1 VSGEGTTMRTNVTMT
16 TLTTHRSNVR
26 RLAAAVLASCAVAG
40 VAAPAASADF
50 GIVPGSFHADVI
62 RELPPPANP
71 PTRPDPL
78 VLEDRAGFAPN
89 GARVS
94 FELNEHPEPGVII
107 FPPFPPIEFPQPDG
121 ALKNVRVDLP
131 PGFVG
136 NAEAIPTCTERELRE
151 PFSTGQ
157 EPGWACPR
165 ASHVG
170 VANVVVSLTAP
181 AGIPANVY
189 NMEETGGHAARFAF
203 VVAGLAVVN
212 INADLVNVN
221 GEYRIRTSIDSVSQL
236 IPVLATELTLWGVP
250 ADHNGSGAPRTAFL
264 RNPTKCGGPVTTTL
278 NVSPW
283 TAPNDFQTAQ
293 STTPSGPIECE
304 NVPFDPTITVTPD
317 TAQADTPTGLRV
329 DIDVPQSDDPGE
341 IATGHLDDAIV
352 TLPVGMVIS
361 PGLASGLEG
370 CSDAQLGDG
379 NSPAGC
385 PNGSKI
391 GTVAFETPLLAD
403 PVEGEIFLGTPV
415 PGNMFRLFLV
425 GHGPG
430 FTLKIRGSVNP
441 DPQTGRIVAS
451 FTDNPELPFTRF
463 TLQFKGGPRAPLT
476 TPPTC
481 GPATTTAALKPYSSA
496 TPANVGST
504 FIVSG
509 NCGGGF
515 NPSFAAG
522 AMSAVAGDSG
532 GFTMTVRRADGDQ
545 TLNRI
550 SLNLPPG
557 LTGRLASVPLCGAA
571 QAAAGTCGQA
581 SRIGTTVVEAGA
593 GTQPFPIAG
602 SVFLTEGYGG
612 GELGLSIV
620 VRVIA
625 GPFDLGT
632 VVVRA
637 AIHVDERDAHL
648 SVISDPLPQILQGIP
663 LRLRTV
669 GIDLDRPGFM
679 LNPTNCGAKQI
690 AATLESTLGAS
701 APRSSPFRVRGCRRL
716 DFSPKLSMAVLGRGK
731 TRPGRRPGLR
741 VTVRQD
747 PGEANL
753 RRAAVSLPT
762 RLALEPTTIEAVCQP
777 NEFASRSCPAASR
790 AGSATARTPLL
801 SGRLAGPVYLVAGRG
816 GIPGLGVQLD
826 GQVRILLQGATA
838 LGGARV
844 RNTFT
849 GIPDVPITAFTL
861 RLASG
866 RRGVLTPTR
875 NLCRTRNN
883 ALMRAVGH
891 NGKRKN
897 SSVRVSVPCG
907 RARQR
912 DNARTQS
919 GRRGTGR

>member
-1 VSGEGTTMRTNVTMT
+1 MT

-26 RLAAAVLASCAVAG
+26 RLAGAVLASCAVAA

-62 RELPPPANP
+62 RELPPPTNP
-71 PTRPDPL
+71 PTLPDPL

-121 ALKNVRVDLP
+121 AIKSVRVDLP
-131 PGFVG
+131 PGLVG
-136 NAEAIPTCTERELRE
+136 NPNAAATCDERQLRE
-151 PFSTGQ
+151 PPPTGQ
-157 EPGWACPR
+157 EPGFLCPR
-165 ASHVG
+165 ASHIG

-203 VVAGLAVVN
+203 VVAGLAVVH

-221 GEYRIRTSIDSVSQL
+221 GEYRIRTTIDSVSQL

-250 ADHNGSGAPRTAFL
+250 ADHNGSGAARTAFL
-264 RNPTKCGGPVTTTL
+264 RTPTKCGGPVTTTL
-278 NVSPW
+278 QVSPW
-283 TAPNDFQTAQ
+283 TAPNNFETAQ
-293 STTPSGPIECE
+293 STTPSGPVECE

-329 DIDVPQSDDPGE
+329 DIDVPQSDDPDE

-352 TLPVGMVIS
+352 TLPAGMVIS
-361 PGLASGLEG
+361 PGLASGLQG

-430 FTLKIRGSVNP
+430 FTLKIRGSVHP
-441 DPQTGRIVAS
+441 DPQTGRIVAA

-496 TPANVGST
+496 TPANTSST

-532 GFTMTVRRADGDQ
+532 GFTMTVRRPDGDQ

-550 SLNLPPG
+550 SLNLPGG

-581 SRIGTTVVEAGA
+581 SRVGTTVVEAGA

-690 AATLESTLGAS
+690 AATLESTMGAS

-716 DFSPKLSMAVLGRGK
+716 DFSPKLSMAVRGRGR

-741 VTVRQD
+741 VILRQD
-747 PGEANL
+747 AGEANL
-753 RRAAVSLPT
+753 RRVAVSLP
-762 RLALEPTTIEAVCQP
+762 RRIALEPTTIQAVCQP
-777 NEFASRSCPAASR
+777 EQFASQSCPAGSR
-790 AGSATARTPLL
+790 AGSASARTPLL
-801 SGRLAGPVYLVAGRG
+801 SGGLAGPVYLVAGRG

-826 GQVRILLQGATA
+826 GQVRILLQGTTGV
-838 LGGARV
+838 GGARV
-844 RNTFT
+844 KNTFA
-849 GIPDVPITAFTL
+849 GIPDVPISAF
-861 RLASG
+861 RLNLAGG

-875 NLCRTRNN
+875 NLCRVRNN

-891 NGKRKN
+891 NGERKN
-897 SSVRVSVPCG
+897 ATVRVSVPCG

-912 DNARTQS
+912 EDARARG
-919 GRRGTGR
+919 GRGGAGR

>member
-1 VSGEGTTMRTNVTMT
+1 MT
-16 TLTTHRSNVR
+16 TLTTHRSTVR
-26 RLAAAVLASCAVAG
+26 RLAGAVLASCAVAA

-62 RELPPPANP
+62 REFPPEPPPTNP
-71 PTRPDPL
+71 PTPRDPP
-78 VLEDRAGFAPN
+78 VLEDRAGVAPN

-94 FELNEHPEPGVII
+94 FELNENPEPGVII
-107 FPPFPPIEFPQPDG
+107 VPGVPPIEFPQPDG

-131 PGFVG
+131 PGLVG
-136 NAEAIPTCTERELRE
+136 NAQAIPTCTERELRE

-165 ASHVG
+165 ASHIG
-170 VANVVVSLTAP
+170 VASVVVSLTAP
-181 AGIPANVY
+181 FGIPANVY

-221 GEYRIRTSIDSVSQL
+221 GEYRIRTSIDGVSQL
-236 IPVLATELTLWGVP
+236 IPVLGTELTLWGVP

-264 RNPTKCGGPVTTTL
+264 RTPTRCGGPVTTTL
-278 NVSPW
+278 HVSPW
-283 TAPNDFQTAQ
+283 TAPNDFETAQ
-293 STTPSGPIECE
+293 STTPSGPVGCDQI
-304 NVPFDPTITVTPD
+304 PFEPRITVTPD

-329 DIDVPQSDDPGE
+329 DIDVPQSDDPSVR
-341 IATGHLDDAIV
+341 ASGHLDDAIV
-352 TLPVGMVIS
+352 TLPEGMAIS
-361 PGLASGLEG
+361 PGLASGLQG

-391 GTVAFETPLLAD
+391 GTVAFETPLLAE

-463 TLQFKGGPRAPLT
+463 TLQFKGGPRAPLS

-481 GPATTTAALKPYSSA
+481 GPATTSAALKPYSSA
-496 TPANVGST
+496 NAANVSST

-515 NPSFAAG
+515 NPSFVAG

-532 GFTMTVRRADGDQ
+532 GFTMTVRRPDGDQ
-545 TLNRI
+545 TLSRI
-550 SLNLPPG
+550 SLDLPPG
-557 LTGRLASVPLCGAA
+557 LTGRLASVPFCPAA
-571 QAAAGTCGQA
+571 QAASGTCGEA
-581 SRIGTTVVEAGA
+581 SRVGTTVVEAGA
-593 GTQPFPIAG
+593 GAQPFPLTG

-612 GELGLSIV
+612 GQLGLAIV
-620 VRVIA
+620 IQAIA

-648 SVISDPLPQILQGIP
+648 TVISDPLPQVLQGIP

-690 AATLESTLGAS
+690 AATLGSAQGAT
-701 APRSSPFRVRGCRRL
+701 ALRSSAFRVRGCRRL
-716 DFSPKLSMAVLGRGK
+716 DFSPRLTMAVRGRRR

-741 VTVRQD
+741 VVLRQD
-747 PGEANL
+747 AGEANL
-753 RRAAVSLPT
+753 RRVSVQLP
-762 RLALEPTTIEAVCQP
+762 RRIALEPTRIAAVCQP
-777 NEFASRSCPAASR
+777 DQFASLSCPAGSR
-790 AGSATARTPLL
+790 AGSASARTPLL
-801 SGRLAGPVYLVAGRG
+801 ARRLAGPVYLVAGRG

-826 GQVRILLQGATA
+826 GQVRILLQGTTGV
-838 LGGARV
+838 GGVRV
-844 RNTFT
+844 RNTFA
-849 GIPDVPITAFTL
+849 GIPDVPIRAFTL
-861 RLASG
+861 NLAGG

-875 NLCRTRNN
+875 NLCRVRNN
-883 ALMRAVGH
+883 AIVRAVGH
-891 NGKRKN
+891 NGERTKRT
-897 SSVRVSVPCG
+897 VRVSVPCG
-907 RARQR
+907 RERGNR
-912 DNARTQS
+912 GGRG
-919 GRRGTGR
+919 GRRGSGR